1 MIRSR
6 DAWPP
11 DGRPLPLEEYLHE
24 NSNKIPDRL
33 KPGVRLAG
41 HPAVMSRAADTAG
54 MDTAP
59 NTCAKDVET
68 NTRMRIP
75 RRKFLHLAAGAV
87 ALPAVARIAHG
98 QAYPSRPVRIVV
110 PFAAAGPN
118 DIVARVLAQWLAE
131 RLGQPFVIENR
142 PGGASNLGTET
153 VVHAAPD
160 GYTVLIVSSP
170 QAINATL
177 YDKLHFEFRRDIAPV
192 AAIMRVPNVMVVE
205 RSFPVRSV
213 ADFIDYAKA
222 NPDKLNFASSGV
234 GASNHMSGELFK
246 IMTGI
251 EMTHVPYRSSGPALT
266 DLIGGRVQVMF
277 DAITSTIE
285 HIKADRLRSLAVTS
299 APRSALIPDTPVMS
313 EFVPGY
319 DVSNWFGLGMPSHT
333 PPEVIDR
340 LNSAVNEGLADPG
353 LKARFAS
360 MGGTPLPGSPADFG
374 KLIADETEKWSKVI
388 RTAQIKP
395 E

>member
-1 MIRSR
+1 MRGCRTVALYRLKKILHGISSKAQARRQACRRTCRYVPGPPTLPAWTRSR
-6 DAWPP
+6 T
-11 DGRPLPLEEYLHE
+11 
-24 NSNKIPDRL
+24 
-33 KPGVRLAG
+33 LAPRTWKG
-41 HPAVMSRAADTAG
+41 
-54 MDTAP
+54 
-59 NTCAKDVET
+59 
-68 NTRMRIP
+68 TRMTLL
-75 RRKFLHLAAGAV
+75 RRRFLHLAAGAV
-87 ALPAVARIAHG
+87 ALPAVARIAHA
-98 QAYPSRPVRIVV
+98 QPYPSRPVRIVV

-118 DIVARVLAQWLAE
+118 DIVARVLGQRLAE

-142 PGGASNLGTET
+142 PGAASNLGTEA
-153 VVHAAPD
+153 VVHAAAD
-160 GYTVLIVSSP
+160 GHTGLIVSSP

-192 AAIMRVPNVMVVE
+192 AAIMRVPNVMVVDQ
-205 RSFPVRSV
+205 SFPARSV
-213 ADFIDYAKA
+213 PDFISYAKA

-251 EMTHVPYRSSGPALT
+251 AMTHVPYRSSGPALT

-299 APRSALIPDTPVMS
+299 TPRSALIPDTPVMS
-313 EFVPGY
+313 DFVPGY

-333 PPEVIDR
+333 PGEVIDR
-340 LNSAVNEGLADPG
+340 LNTAVNEGLADPA
-353 LKARFAS
+353 LQARLAG
-360 MGGTPLPGSPADFG
+360 MGGTPLPGSPSDFG
-374 KLIADETEKWSKVI
+374 KLIADETEKWGKVI
-388 RTAQIKP
+388 RTANIKA